1 MGIEQF
7 SISGSIGTSSS
18 SYTRMFNDA
27 IPALSHRIPYD
38 YQMWRSLEAEFGRP
52 ILQPISGYDIGPKES
67 TIMSLKQKMKKS

>member
-1 MGIEQF
+1 MGLGLAGLASAYSLAKAGYDVMGIEQF

-52 ILQPISGYDIGPKES
+52 IL
-67 TIMSLKQKMKKS
+67 